1 MIRVEYA
8 ISYTVYVEILDR
20 ISESI
25 VLSAKYDY
33 FSLSGEK
40 MIGSFQHSVGNEY
53 EMPIKDIHW
62 KKQKPQRQYGRASL
76 C

>member
-33 FSLSGEK
+33 FSLSGREHLQPVQ
-40 MIGSFQHSVGNEY
+40 SA
-53 EMPIKDIHW
+53 
-62 KKQKPQRQYGRASL
+62 RQFPYDT

>member
-8 ISYTVYVEILDR
+8 ISYTIYVEILDR

-33 FSLSGEK
+33 FSLSGRENDRK
-40 MIGSFQHSVGNEY
+40 LSTLRRKSNTKCQ
-53 EMPIKDIHW
+53 
-62 KKQKPQRQYGRASL
+62 
-76 C
+76 